1 MNSFSITELC
11 SRVYRI
17 RLSSKNVGYIS
28 YRQLCSLLKPRLE
41 KRGGTS
47 SHIRNGSLFL
57 SLSSFFNFLITNL
70 KNLNSS
76 PLSSLWMDRQKK
88 SRHSNPFKINR
99 RNSLLPTRD
108 ESRYRIR
115 IRARTRLCVTIVGWP
130 ITRTDRESAATR
142 SFLDKKLMEIYV
154 TRQDV
159 LQPLERIIEFA
170 AGRRESPWTIFLSL
184 SLSTTKRCYG

>member
-1 MNSFSITELC
+1 M
-11 SRVYRI
+11 
-17 RLSSKNVGYIS
+17 
-28 YRQLCSLLKPRLE
+28 
-41 KRGGTS
+41 
-47 SHIRNGSLFL
+47 
-57 SLSSFFNFLITNL
+57 
-70 KNLNSS
+70 
-76 PLSSLWMDRQKK
+76 
-88 SRHSNPFKINR
+88 
-99 RNSLLPTRD
+99 PTRD

-170 AGRRESPWTIFLSL
+170 AGRRESPWTIFFSLSL
-184 SLSTTKRCYG
+184 SLDDEAVLWLTDIARRNGTTEIR

>member
-1 MNSFSITELC
+1 
-11 SRVYRI
+11 
-17 RLSSKNVGYIS
+17 
-28 YRQLCSLLKPRLE
+28 
-41 KRGGTS
+41 
-47 SHIRNGSLFL
+47 
-57 SLSSFFNFLITNL
+57 
-70 KNLNSS
+70 
-76 PLSSLWMDRQKK
+76 MDGQKK
-88 SRHSNPFKINR
+88 SRHSNPFKISR

-184 SLSTTKRCYG
+184 SLSRRRSGVMVNRHSSAERNDGNPLRGTNDVISLQFG